1 MRWLTTFNPITLEP
15 SYKRADV
22 VSVPMGIVRADRRAA
37 GDWYI
42 SVAAPMEGTAN
53 FSLRAELVESV
64 LMDEYLPLDEEAAAA
79 ERCGRFCVILPE
91 DEGDEGDED
100 DDDDLESGVG
110 GKGGGGVAA
119 AVAAIFCSSVLLRRR
134 AW

>member
-1 MRWLTTFNPITLEP
+1 MATF
-15 SYKRADV
+15 
-22 VSVPMGIVRADRRAA
+22 GRRRDIALRK
-37 GDWYI
+37 W
-42 SVAAPMEGTAN
+42 SAPA
-53 FSLRAELVESV
+53 RR
-64 LMDEYLPLDEEAAAA
+64 AAAA

-119 AVAAIFCSSVLLRRR
+119 AVAAILVSTVLARRR
-134 AW
+134 VW

>member
-1 MRWLTTFNPITLEP
+1 
-15 SYKRADV
+15 
-22 VSVPMGIVRADRRAA
+22 
-37 GDWYI
+37 
-42 SVAAPMEGTAN
+42 
-53 FSLRAELVESV
+53 
-64 LMDEYLPLDEEAAAA
+64 MDEYLPLDEEAAAA

-119 AVAAIFCSSVLLRRR
+119 AVAAILVSTLTPQGVVGHLEF
-134 AW
+134 